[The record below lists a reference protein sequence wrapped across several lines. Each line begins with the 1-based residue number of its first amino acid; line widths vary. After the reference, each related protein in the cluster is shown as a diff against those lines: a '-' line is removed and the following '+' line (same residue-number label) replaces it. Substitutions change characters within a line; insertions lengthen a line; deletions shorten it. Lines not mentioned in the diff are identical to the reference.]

1 MACAYEPLTVESSL
15 SRFYLYK
22 LETDFVFLFGEK
34 KNHAN
39 KFLMRACIFLVFW
52 WEKERIANKYHIK
65 AMYT

>member
-34 KNHAN
+34 KSRKQTNS
-39 KFLMRACIFLVFW
+39 
-52 WEKERIANKYHIK
+52 
-65 AMYT
+65 

>member
-34 KNHAN
+34 KKHAN

>member
-1 MACAYEPLTVESSL
+1 MAGAYEPLTVESSL

-34 KNHAN
+34 KSRKQILNEGLY
-39 KFLMRACIFLVFW
+39 FFSFG
-52 WEKERIANKYHIK
+52 WEKEIIANKYHIK